1 MNYLNGG
8 YVMVKHDATQAE
20 LQKAFESKRP
30 VIAYDSDNRGQF
42 ATISESGGTYTLT
55 LLKDGGGSSTLAY
68 ATINAK
74 DVNNYMVKVTILV
87 DDLTLETYDD
97 LKTYLSSHGFDMT
110 NGLLTGGYKDNAN
123 VSPNTTVVYVDLS
136 DTEHPIYVGYQQYI
150 YDDEDFSITY
160 LGN

>member
-8 YVMVKHDATQAE
+8 YIMVKHDATQAE

-55 LLKDGGGSSTLAY
+55 LLKDGANGGALY
-68 ATINAK
+68 AVDIYGKGN
-74 DVNNYMVKVTILV
+74 DNYMHHITVFV
-87 DDLTLETYDD
+87 DDLTLETYADVV
-97 LKTYLSSHGFDMT
+97 TYLQNKGYSGYLFLVACQVIVESNTKYTSGIQEDGNGNIIDM
-110 NGLLTGGYKDNAN
+110 GGNEIAN
-123 VSPNTTVVYVDLS
+123 
-136 DTEHPIYVGYQQYI
+136 
-150 YDDEDFSITY
+150 DEDFSITY